1 MLHDVVSAIYQ
12 GGYLIELEF
21 DDGQRGTVDFTKYL
35 ERRGVFE
42 RFRNLEF
49 FRSFAINKELGVLT
63 WGDEID
69 IAPETL
75 YAEATGTPLPEWMNP
90 EKESSE
96 ERGFAYG
103 FAAKQPNLIEVPD
116 GPTLLPR
123 KAHLPATRSSTP
135 AEARLRVP

>member
-1 MLHDVVSAIYQ
+1 MLRDVVSAVYQ

-21 DDGQRGTVDFTKYL
+21 DDGRRGTVDFAKYL

-42 RFRNLEF
+42 RFRDLEF
-49 FRSFAINKELGVLT
+49 FRSFAVNKELGVLT

-90 EKESSE
+90 ERGSRENKDLAADSPPSS
-96 ERGFAYG
+96 
-103 FAAKQPNLIEVPD
+103 
-116 GPTLLPR
+116 
-123 KAHLPATRSSTP
+123 
-135 AEARLRVP
+135 

>member
-1 MLHDVVSAIYQ
+1 MLRDVVSAIYQ

-21 DDGQRGTVDFTKYL
+21 DDGRRGTVDFAKYL

-42 RFRNLEF
+42 RFRDLEF
-49 FRSFAINKELGVLT
+49 FRSFAVNKELGVLT

-90 EKESSE
+90 EKGSRENKDLAADSPPSS
-96 ERGFAYG
+96 
-103 FAAKQPNLIEVPD
+103 
-116 GPTLLPR
+116 
-123 KAHLPATRSSTP
+123 
-135 AEARLRVP
+135 